1 MLHYVN
7 NFFIEAFRC
16 LSGKVNPQEQ
26 LHRRREA
33 ASAEGGGDG
42 QGDGSSQ
49 GAQEAEAEMAWVSY
63 RPVAVFN
70 AADLE
75 ENALAGLSDA
85 RKAADL
91 IAPEWWT
98 SDPLMPL
105 MPC

>member
-1 MLHYVN
+1 ML
-7 NFFIEAFRC
+7 R
-16 LSGKVNPQEQ
+16 PQ

-33 ASAEGGGDG
+33 PLAEGVDDG

-49 GAQEAEAEMAWVSY
+49 GAEAEMAWVSY

-75 ENALAGLSDA
+75 GNALAGLNEP

-91 IAPEWWT
+91 IAPE
-98 SDPLMPL
+98 SLDQ
-105 MPC
+105 